1 MAALS
6 SVLVVVWL
14 QLVLI
19 MLVIMRTVVA
29 RVLVIVRLWAAP
41 VRMFVRV
48 LVSMGVRMFV
58 CVLHPAM

>member
-1 MAALS
+1 M
-6 SVLVVVWL
+6 VVRL
-14 QLVLI
+14 HLVLI

-29 RVLVIVRLWAAP
+29 RVLVIVGMRLAP
-41 VRMFVRV
+41 VGMFVRV